1 VGSHGRH
8 PSLSRDPAHAARP
21 WAPWQGRLGCMVA
34 ARRCCTGGAGRCCR
48 VDGGRRRGESGKVQ
62 PWRRGELR
70 TAAPGAAAATTEAT
84 SGGARSCNR
93 SDLELQ
99 PWRRP
104 GAMTPMMLEP
114 TSFFA
119 GTGDRRCY
127 NRGSKMLEP
136 TATAFSRFL
145 FFCVYQPLFLLE
157 PLSIFAG
164 TSDFHACEYKSIFF
178 SFLPGLQILVQPVRK
193 FASTTHL
200 FC

>member
-1 VGSHGRH
+1 
-8 PSLSRDPAHAARP
+8 
-21 WAPWQGRLGCMVA
+21 MVA

-70 TAAPGAAAATTEAT
+70 TTAPGAAAAMTEAT

-104 GAMTPMMLEP
+104 GAMTSMMLEP

-136 TATAFSRFL
+136 TATAFSRWGTGFL
-145 FFCVYQPLFLLE
+145 KSFNHVLGSCNRMHESCKPSTPELQPERLRARALGVVADGDVCWTGDDKCFNDGRLKPAARSGE
-157 PLSIFAG
+157 RHQWRGRCWP
-164 TSDFHACEYKSIFF
+164 
-178 SFLPGLQILVQPVRK
+178 
-193 FASTTHL
+193 
-200 FC
+200 